1 VTRRHLLATGV
12 AAAALP
18 ILGSRAKAQAG
29 WPNKPIRVIVPYP
42 VGGQTDMIA
51 RAYGEYLSRQ
61 LGQPVIVEN
70 KSGAGGIVGATEVKR
85 AAPDGYTLMLSIGSA
100 LINNRVLFKE
110 IPYDPDKDFVLIS
123 AITTQGIPLVASDK
137 SGATN
142 LKEFIA
148 FAKKA
153 DKISVGTYGAGTTAH
168 MAIAELNKQ
177 YGTNMEPVH
186 YRGEAPM
193 WADLASQ
200 SIDGAI
206 GSYVAALPVLQGGR
220 GKIVGAVGQPIKTMR
235 DQGATSKAFTIRGFS
250 GLLSAPAGTPDAI
263 VKKLSELMVAAGS
276 DEKTQTALSAFA
288 IDKPVGFEETQKIY
302 KEEAPITVE
311 LLRSLNLTPQ

>member
-1 VTRRHLLATGV
+1 
-12 AAAALP
+12 
-18 ILGSRAKAQAG
+18 
-29 WPNKPIRVIVPYP
+29 
-42 VGGQTDMIA
+42 
-51 RAYGEYLSRQ
+51 
-61 LGQPVIVEN
+61 
-70 KSGAGGIVGATEVKR
+70 
-85 AAPDGYTLMLSIGSA
+85 
-100 LINNRVLFKE
+100 
-110 IPYDPDKDFVLIS
+110 
-123 AITTQGIPLVASDK
+123 
-137 SGATN
+137 
-142 LKEFIA
+142 
-148 FAKKA
+148 
-153 DKISVGTYGAGTTAH
+153 
-168 MAIAELNKQ
+168 
-177 YGTNMEPVH
+177 
-186 YRGEAPM
+186 M

-220 GKIVGAVGQPIKTMR
+220 GKIVGAVGQPIKAVPNVQTMR